1 MIVSQLINRNG
12 NPAANQFVI
21 HEDNGDIAFQ
31 SYSSRVC
38 EIRFHGGM
46 GFDKVV
52 VLGRDWD
59 YSNTT
64 LKHLRIFLEDNGVD
78 MGYTAD
84 IRKCIERGYILGNE
98 SVAVIY
104 DDTMLQ

>member
-1 MIVSQLINRNG
+1 MIVSQLINRNY

-31 SYSSRVC
+31 SYRSRVC

-78 MGYTAD
+78 MGYTED
-84 IRKCIERGYILGNE
+84 IRKCIKRGYILDNE

-104 DDTMLQ
+104 DETMR